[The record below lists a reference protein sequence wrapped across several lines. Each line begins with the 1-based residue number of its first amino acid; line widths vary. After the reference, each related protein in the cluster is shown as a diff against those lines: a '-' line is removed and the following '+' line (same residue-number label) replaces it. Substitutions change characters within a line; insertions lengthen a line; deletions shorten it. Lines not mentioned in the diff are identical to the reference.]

1 MPFLLPCAGTPYV
14 LCGVYVAALKIKVEV
29 SERHVPR
36 AVFRYMMVRRFNC
49 LGHAQRIYTPLR
61 RPHSLRPCSRD
72 PPSHLRVITE
82 WHAVTCVLD
91 QNAKVEPLLV
101 PKQNESGT
109 RMGGWERR
117 NGQSRVSHESFVR
130 SGGWVLRSGTVA
142 RVRLRLCLSI
152 DCLWYA
158 LTVL

>member
-1 MPFLLPCAGTPYV
+1 M
-14 LCGVYVAALKIKVEV
+14 AALKIKVEV

-91 QNAKVEPLLV
+91 QNAKVEDYVNHEPE
-101 PKQNESGT
+101 ESRKCAAE
-109 RMGGWERR
+109 RMPAEM
-117 NGQSRVSHESFVR
+117 
-130 SGGWVLRSGTVA
+130 
-142 RVRLRLCLSI
+142 
-152 DCLWYA
+152 
-158 LTVL
+158 